1 MYKLWI
7 SNITQSA
14 NQPIPIQSSMK
25 HEDVSAPTPDT
36 LLQTPEVNEERQ
48 QQILELLAP
57 LLSELTAELTPEK
70 CATIQ
75 DPAAC
80 KWSLKFHLFISRLV
94 IESLLD
100 SPDMMSR
107 VQQILDR
114 HNREVA
120 ERDEED
126 A

>member
-1 MYKLWI
+1 MQYNPIRQPLPHP
-7 SNITQSA
+7 SNLQ
-14 NQPIPIQSSMK
+14 MK
-25 HEDVSAPTPDT
+25 HDDASAPTPDT

-80 KWSLKFHLFISRLV
+80 TLLLNLLSHLPL
-94 IESLLD
+94 
-100 SPDMMSR
+100 
-107 VQQILDR
+107 
-114 HNREVA
+114 
-120 ERDEED
+120 
-126 A
+126 